1 MHHRDCIPWV
11 AHDNLECMEDSSIVY
26 ILFLIFCG
34 AAILATL
41 AMTVRQSLIIA
52 YIGLGLLI
60 GPWGIHLITDI
71 SLIQNIAGVGI
82 IFLLFLL
89 GLNLHPQELIRLAG
103 EATVVTGVSS
113 MALLA
118 LGYGYSLMFGYTTT
132 EALIVGAALMFSSTI
147 IGLKLI
153 PTTIL
158 HHQHTGEII
167 ISVLLLQ
174 DIIAIFLLVL
184 IEGSADTEAGWW
196 AMIKPALAFPLL
208 VAVAY
213 LLEKN
218 LLSKLI
224 ARFDR
229 IQEYIFLLAVGWCL
243 GLAEAAEQ
251 LGLSYEIGAFIAGV
265 SLARSPIALFIAE
278 SLKPLRD
285 FFLIIFFV
293 ALGAGFNLGVLPDI
307 WLAAL
312 GLSLIAIVVK
322 PFLYQTLMRFSGESR
337 ERSTEVAMRLGQL
350 SEFSLLIA
358 VLASQLAIIRAEVSY
373 LIQIATLVSFVFS
386 SYYIVAR
393 YPTPIALSDKL
404 RRD

>member
-1 MHHRDCIPWV
+1 M
-11 AHDNLECMEDSSIVY
+11 AEGSIVY
-26 ILFLIFCG
+26 TLFLIFCG
-34 AAILATL
+34 AALLATM
-41 AMTVRQSLIIA
+41 AMAVRQSLIIA

-60 GPWGIHLITDI
+60 GPWGLQLITDI
-71 SLIQNIAGVGI
+71 SLIQNIANVGI

-89 GLNLHPQELIRLAG
+89 GLNLAPQELIRLAG
-103 EATVVTGVSS
+103 EATVVTGVCSL
-113 MALLA
+113 ALLA
-118 LGYGYSLMFGYTTT
+118 LGFAYSLMFGYSTT
-132 EALIVGAALMFSSTI
+132 EALIIGAALMFSSTI

-153 PTTIL
+153 PTTVL
-158 HHQHTGEII
+158 HHQRTGEII

-174 DIIAIFLLVL
+174 DIIAIFLLL
-184 IEGSADTEAGWW
+184 LLEGSAGAETGW
-196 AMIKPALAFPLL
+196 AAIVKPLLAFPLL
-208 VAVAY
+208 VGVAY

-218 LLSKLI
+218 LLSRLI

-229 IQEYIFLLAVGWCL
+229 IQEYIFLLAIGWCL
-243 GLAEAAEQ
+243 GLAEGAEL

-265 SLARSPIALFIAE
+265 SIARSPIALFIAE

-293 ALGAGFNLGVLPDI
+293 ALGAGFNLGVLPEI

-312 GLSLIAIVVK
+312 GLSLLAIVVK
-322 PFLYQTLMRFSGESR
+322 PLLYQYLMRFSR
-337 ERSTEVAMRLGQL
+337 ETRDRSTEVAMRLGQM

-358 VLASQLAIIRAEVSY
+358 VMAAQLAIVRAEVSY
-373 LIQIATLVSFVFS
+373 LIQIATLASFVFS

-393 YPTPIALSDKL
+393 YPTPIALNDKL

>member
-1 MHHRDCIPWV
+1 M
-11 AHDNLECMEDSSIVY
+11 AEGSIVY
-26 ILFLIFCG
+26 TLFLIFCG
-34 AAILATL
+34 AALLATM

-60 GPWGIHLITDI
+60 GPWGLQLITDI
-71 SLIQNIAGVGI
+71 SLIQNIANVGI

-89 GLNLHPQELIRLAG
+89 GLNLAPQELIRLAG
-103 EATVVTGVSS
+103 EATVVTGFCSL
-113 MALLA
+113 ALLA
-118 LGYGYSLMFGYTTT
+118 LGFGYSLMFGYSTT

-153 PTTIL
+153 PTTVL
-158 HHQHTGEII
+158 HHQRTGEII

-174 DIIAIFLLVL
+174 DIIAIFLLLL
-184 IEGSADTEAGWW
+184 IEGSAGAETGW
-196 AMIKPALAFPLL
+196 AAILKPLLAFPFL
-208 VAVAY
+208 VGTAY

-218 LLSKLI
+218 LLSRLI

-229 IQEYIFLLAVGWCL
+229 IQEYIFLLAIGWCL
-243 GLAEAAEQ
+243 GLAEAAEL

-265 SLARSPIALFIAE
+265 SIARSPIALFIAE

-312 GLSLIAIVVK
+312 GLSLLAIGVK
-322 PFLYQTLMRFSGESR
+322 PLLYQYLMRFSKESSD
-337 ERSTEVAMRLGQL
+337 RSTEVAMRLGQM

-358 VLASQLAIIRAEVSY
+358 VMAAQLSIIRAEVSY

-386 SYYIVAR
+386 SYYVVAR
-393 YPTPIALSDKL
+393 YPTPIALNDKL

>member
-1 MHHRDCIPWV
+1 
-11 AHDNLECMEDSSIVY
+11 MEDTSIVF
-26 ILFLIFCG
+26 ILFLIFSG

-41 AMTVRQSLIIA
+41 ALSIRQSLIIA

-60 GPWGIHLITDI
+60 GPWGFNLIGDVGLVQDI
-71 SLIQNIAGVGI
+71 ANVGI
-82 IFLLFLL
+82 VFLLFLL

-103 EATVVTGVSS
+103 ETTLITGISS
-113 MALLA
+113 LVLLG
-118 LGYGYSLMFGYTTT
+118 LGFSYSLMFGYNLT
-132 EALIVGAALMFSSTI
+132 EALIIGSALIFSSTI

-153 PTTIL
+153 PTTVL
-158 HHQHTGEII
+158 HHQRTGEVI
-167 ISVLLLQ
+167 ISILLLQ
-174 DIIAIFLLVL
+174 DIIAIFLLLL
-184 IEGSADTEAGWW
+184 IEGSASSDVGWL
-196 AMIKPALAFPLL
+196 AMSKPVLAFPLL
-208 VAVAY
+208 VVAAY
-213 LLEKN
+213 LLEKY

-224 ARFDR
+224 GRFDR

-251 LGLSYEIGAFIAGV
+251 MGLSYEIGAFIAGV

-293 ALGAGFNLGVLPDI
+293 ALGANFNIGVLPQI

-312 GLSLIAIVVK
+312 GLSLLAIVIK
-322 PFLYQTLMRFSGESR
+322 PLLYRLLMRLTMK
-337 ERSTEVAMRLGQL
+337 STERGTEIAMRLGQM

-358 VLASQLAIIRAEVSY
+358 VMATELAIIRDEVSY
-373 LIQIATLVSFVFS
+373 LIQIATLASFVFS

-393 YPTPIALSDKL
+393 YPTPIALNDKL
-404 RRD
+404 RRN

>member
-1 MHHRDCIPWV
+1 
-11 AHDNLECMEDSSIVY
+11 MEHSSIVY

-34 AAILATL
+34 AALLATL
-41 AMTVRQSLIIA
+41 AMAVRQSLIIA

-60 GPWGIHLITDI
+60 GPWAFNLISDI
-71 SLIQNIAGVGI
+71 VLIQDIANVGI
-82 IFLLFLL
+82 VFLLFLL

-103 EATVVTGVSS
+103 EATIVTGASS
-113 MALLA
+113 LALLG
-118 LGYGYSLMFGYTTT
+118 LGYGYSLMFGYSNT
-132 EALIVGAALMFSSTI
+132 EALIIGAALMFSSTI

-153 PTTIL
+153 PTTVL
-158 HHQHTGEII
+158 HHQRTGEII

-174 DIIAIFLLVL
+174 DIIAIFLLLL
-184 IEGSADTEAGWW
+184 IEGSADANAGWT
-196 AMIKPALAFPLL
+196 AMLQPILAFPLL
-208 VAVAY
+208 VGVAY

-218 LLSKLI
+218 VVSRLI

-243 GLAEAAEQ
+243 GMAEAAEA
-251 LGLSYEIGAFIAGV
+251 LGLSYEIGAFVAGV

-312 GLSLIAIVVK
+312 GLSLLAIVVK
-322 PFLYQTLMRFSGESR
+322 PLLYQNLMRFSKETR
-337 ERSTEVAMRLGQL
+337 ERSTEVAMRLGQM

-358 VLASQLAIIRAEVSY
+358 VMASQLAIVRAEVSY

>member
-1 MHHRDCIPWV
+1 MS
-11 AHDNLECMEDSSIVY
+11 EDSIIY

-34 AAILATL
+34 AALLATL
-41 AMTVRQSLIIA
+41 SMMVRQSLIIA

-60 GPWGIHLITDI
+60 GPWGLQLITDI
-71 SLIQNIAGVGI
+71 SLIQNIANIGI

-89 GLNLHPQELIRLAG
+89 GLNLVPQELIRLAG
-103 EATVVTGVSS
+103 EATVVTGVCSL
-113 MALLA
+113 ALLL
-118 LGYGYSLMFGYTTT
+118 LGFGYSLLFGYSTT

-153 PTTIL
+153 PTTVL
-158 HHQHTGEII
+158 HHQRTGEII

-208 VAVAY
+208 VGAAY

-218 LLSKLI
+218 LLARLI

-243 GLAEAAEQ
+243 GMAEAAEQ

-322 PFLYQTLMRFSGESR
+322 PLLYQSLMRFSGESK

>member
-1 MHHRDCIPWV
+1 MPV
-11 AHDNLECMEDSSIVY
+11 ACRVNLDAMAEESIIY

-60 GPWGIHLITDI
+60 GPWGFQLITDI
-71 SLIQNIAGVGI
+71 VLIQNIANVGI

-89 GLNLHPQELIRLAG
+89 GLNLAPQELVRLAG
-103 EATVVTGVSS
+103 EATVVTGVCSL
-113 MALLA
+113 ALLL
-118 LGYGYSLMFGYTTT
+118 LGYGYSLMFGYSAT
-132 EALIVGAALMFSSTI
+132 EALIIGAALMFSSTI

-153 PTTIL
+153 PTTVL
-158 HHQHTGEII
+158 HHQRTGEII

-174 DIIAIFLLVL
+174 DIIAIFLLL
-184 IEGSADTEAGWW
+184 LLEGSADADSSWITVL
-196 AMIKPALAFPLL
+196 KPVLAFPLL
-208 VAVAY
+208 VGVAY

-218 LLSKLI
+218 LLSRLI

-243 GLAEAAEQ
+243 GMAEAAEQ

-265 SLARSPIALFIAE
+265 SIARSPIALFIAE

-285 FFLIIFFV
+285 FFLVIFFV

-322 PFLYQTLMRFSGESR
+322 PMLYMNLMRFSR
-337 ERSTEVAMRLGQL
+337 ETNDRSTEVAMRLGQM

-358 VLASQLAIIRAEVSY
+358 VMASQLAIIRDEVSY

-393 YPTPIALSDKL
+393 YPTPIALNDKL

>member
-1 MHHRDCIPWV
+1 
-11 AHDNLECMEDSSIVY
+11 MEDSSIVY

-41 AMTVRQSLIIA
+41 AMAVRQSLIIA
-52 YIGLGLLI
+52 YICLGLLI
-60 GPWGIHLITDI
+60 GPWGINLLSDI
-71 SLIQNIAGVGI
+71 GLIQNIAGVGI
-82 IFLLFLL
+82 VFLLFLL

-103 EATVVTGVSS
+103 EATIVTGISS
-113 MALLA
+113 LALL
-118 LGYGYSLMFGYTTT
+118 LIGFGYSLMFGFSTT
-132 EALIVGAALMFSSTI
+132 EALIVGASLMFSSTI

-153 PTTIL
+153 PTTVL

-184 IEGSADTEAGWW
+184 IEGGAGADTSWW
-196 AMIKPALAFPLL
+196 PIVKPALAFPLL
-208 VAVAY
+208 VGIAY

-243 GLAEAAEQ
+243 GMAESAEQ
-251 LGLSYEIGAFIAGV
+251 MGLSYEIGAFVAGV
-265 SLARSPIALFIAE
+265 SIARSPIALFIAE

-307 WLAAL
+307 WPAAL
-312 GLSLIAIVVK
+312 GLSLIAIGIK
-322 PFLYQTLMRFSGESR
+322 PLLYQTLMRLSRESF
-337 ERSTEVAMRLGQL
+337 ERSTEVAMRLGQM
-350 SEFSLLIA
+350 SEFSLLLAI
-358 VLASQLAIIRAEVSY
+358 LASQLAIIRTEVSY
-373 LIQIATLVSFVFS
+373 LIQIATLLSFVFS
-386 SYYIVAR
+386 SYYVVAR
-393 YPTPIALSDKL
+393 YPTPIALSDRL